1 MDFNTRLKNIRKRN
15 NVTQKSIS
23 EYLGITIRTYQRYED
38 GTIEPPLENVLSIA
52 NYFNLPVD
60 CLLGNGL
67 FSNWE
72 EILLHKD
79 EILSYLKENII
90 SSPDRYDFSALTE
103 SQLANIL
110 PAVFYKITFDGST
123 INLYSQITNI
133 KSAYPLAVHAD
144 EG

>member
-1 MDFNTRLKNIRKRN
+1 M
-15 NVTQKSIS
+15 
-23 EYLGITIRTYQRYED
+23 RTYQRYEA
-38 GTIEPPLENVLSIA
+38 GTVEPPLENVLSIA

-72 EILLHKD
+72 EILLHKE
-79 EILSYLKENII
+79 EILSYMKENII
-90 SSPDRYDFSALTE
+90 SFPDRFDLSALTE

-123 INLYSQITNI
+123 ITYILKTYM
-133 KSAYPLAVHAD
+133 
-144 EG
+144 